1 MTFWTATKPTAGPA
15 AGLARLRAGRLAPL
29 AAWLIGGFQ
38 GTTMSVAFS
47 DVPTTQPRWLLELS
61 P

>member
-1 MTFWTATKPTAGPA
+1 M
-15 AGLARLRAGRLAPL
+15 GLARHRAGRLAPL

-38 GTTMSVAFS
+38 GTTMPTPGI
-47 DVPTTQPRWLLELS
+47 DVPNTQPRWLLELS